1 MIRKP
6 EVLERKLH
14 LMLLNL
20 VSLIGIREGMLVLD
34 VGCGQ
39 GTSTVCLAKLVG
51 ETGKVVAIDI
61 IDEYLKKMNEALK
74 KRNVKHRVKFVKAD
88 AVELSAIFA
97 PQSFDAAVSYRFIEE
112 LTQPEKLPKII
123 EEMTKLI
130 RQNGKVAL
138 IELSTK
144 TRNMAE
150 ENLIRLHRDIGGDY
164 FPAPK
169 EILDAMKKAGLTKI
183 HFKTVETKIWYSSTL
198 FLKGAGGQ
206 DEIWPEFREEIT
218 GKLWPS
224 VKQHGMKYP
233 PMNIFLGEK
242 K

>member
-1 MIRKP
+1 
-6 EVLERKLH
+6 
-14 LMLLNL
+14 
-20 VSLIGIREGMLVLD
+20 
-34 VGCGQ
+34 
-39 GTSTVCLAKLVG
+39 
-51 ETGKVVAIDI
+51 
-61 IDEYLKKMNEALK
+61 
-74 KRNVKHRVKFVKAD
+74 
-88 AVELSAIFA
+88 LSALFA

-123 EEMTKLI
+123 AEMAKLV

-138 IELSTK
+138 IELSTE

-164 FPAPK
+164 FPTPK

-183 HFKTVETKIWYSSTL
+183 HFKTVETRVWYSSTL

-206 DEIWPEFREEIT
+206 DEVWTEYKERIMKE
-218 GKLWPS
+218 LWPS
-224 VKQHGMKYP
+224 IKQYGVKYP
-233 PMNIFLGEK
+233 PINIFLGEK